1 MGVHREW
8 PSGADDG
15 RPKKIIKMMKN
26 NAGRFI
32 PIVLQYPGLHVGA
45 GWAALSAGEWEIGDD
60 MFLTP
65 EDRQRLDN
73 SKRANILRL
82 LDDGL
87 TVRSICQQL
96 HVSTKLVCKVK
107 RLYFQEGLS
116 AALGIQEYPKLHP
129 YILGILWA
137 IGYYDSLDGIFILRH
152 QNPYFLKKVRDAVGS
167 GAAVRKQG
175 KHYIVK
181 LASYCFDIEQLRQ
194 LGWTERNSH
203 ERPYPN
209 INEHQDFI
217 RGYFEIHGRV
227 SKVRLHN
234 KKGGIQIQNRL
245 RIYGNETF
253 LQGVNEIISFELGIP
268 EKRLE
273 STQKE
278 HSKVLGYYKLP
289 EIIDILDWLY
299 ESSYEDWKNAE
310 LEKEYREILK

>member
-1 MGVHREW
+1 MLL
-8 PSGADDG
+8 A
-15 RPKKIIKMMKN
+15 
-26 NAGRFI
+26 
-32 PIVLQYPGLHVGA
+32 
-45 GWAALSAGEWEIGDD
+45 
-60 MFLTP
+60 P
-65 EDRQRLDN
+65 EDRQKLDN

-96 HVSTKLVCKVK
+96 HVSTNLVCKVK
-107 RLYFQEGLS
+107 RLYLQRGLS
-116 AALGIQEYPKLHP
+116 AALGIREPVEIHP

-137 IGYYDSLDGIFILRH
+137 IGYYESKERTFILRH
-152 QNPYFLKKVRDAVGS
+152 QNPYFLEKVRNAVGS

-278 HSKVLGYYKLP
+278 HSKVLGYYRLS

-299 ESSYEDWKNAE
+299 EDLSEKWKNSE
-310 LEKEYREILK
+310 IETKYREILE